1 MGKLPSSTPKK
12 IIKVLQS
19 KGFVFKRSTGSHQVF
34 QNKLTGKRTIVPMH
48 NKDLAIGTLLSI
60 LKEAGIDKE
69 ELENEKKIKS

>member
-1 MGKLPSSTPKK
+1 
-12 IIKVLQS
+12 
-19 KGFVFKRSTGSHQVF
+19 
-34 QNKLTGKRTIVPMH
+34 MH